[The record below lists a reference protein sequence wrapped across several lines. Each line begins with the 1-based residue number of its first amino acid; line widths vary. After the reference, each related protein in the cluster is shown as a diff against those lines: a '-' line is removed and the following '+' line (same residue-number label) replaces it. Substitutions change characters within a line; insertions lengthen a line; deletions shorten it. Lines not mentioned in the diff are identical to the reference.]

1 MKKIYLV
8 FSGGYPESQ
17 IEAVFSTKELAEEYV
32 LHNGTDYE
40 VEEYD
45 VDVPFERGDVLWSV
59 RLNIDTHEERGCEA
73 TDKLAYKDLVL
84 YDDYTMCGDCLTM
97 WVEADTSERAI
108 EIANERLNQ
117 VKAGG
122 MMFYREV
129 FRRNHTKWG
138 GTYNHVDYHTGEVVN
153 PRDREK

>member
-8 FSGGYPESQ
+8 ISGGYPESR

-45 VDVPFERGDVLWSV
+45 VDVPFERGDVLWRV

-73 TDKLAYKDLVL
+73 TNKPAYKDLVL
-84 YDDYTMCGDCLTM
+84 YDDYTMCGDCLTI

-108 EIANERLNQ
+108 KVANGRLNQ

-129 FRRNHTKWG
+129 FRRNHTNWG
-138 GTYNHVDYHTGEVVN
+138 GYNHVDYRTGEVVN